1 MYTRMPIHIHTIH
14 SIKKSREEI
23 KGDHPSQLAKQM
35 KGRVEVSKSCFVG
48 ESLPFH
54 ITIYFLI
61 QYRGHDIFAE
71 SHECS
76 LCSGPVLFLT
86 SLCQFLLKEIKTCL
100 LVPALNCDRPFPFL
114 FLLPPSPHL
123 SCSPSNRI
131 HIKYTVVGFR
141 ENSTHIGGG
150 GKPLAPKICTTL
162 LADVYLVVN
171 HSDLFYMS
179 PILCFHLF
187 LFPDAELYLAVKFH
201 PFHFNSL
208 LSIFSSKLKLRH

>member
-1 MYTRMPIHIHTIH
+1 MYTCMPIHIHPIH
-14 SIKKSREEI
+14 SIKKSREKI
-23 KGDHPSQLAKQM
+23 KGDHPFLVGQVDEREAAI
-35 KGRVEVSKSCFVG
+35 SKSGRISAF
-48 ESLPFH
+48 SHHNLF
-54 ITIYFLI
+54 FFI
-61 QYRGHDIFAE
+61 QYRGHDTSAE
-71 SHECS
+71 SHERS
-76 LCSGPVLFLT
+76 LCSALVLFLT

-100 LVPALNCDRPFPFL
+100 LVPALNCDRQTFPFL
-114 FLLPPSPHL
+114 FLLPPSSHL
-123 SCSPSNRI
+123 SSSPSNRI
-131 HIKYTVVGFR
+131 HIKQLDSGKIA
-141 ENSTHIGGG
+141 HILRG
-150 GKPLAPKICTTL
+150 GKPLASKICTTL